1 MTLHVRMRM
10 EEHVTMYFDLGLS
23 NAEILAFLALA
34 HRIVIS
40 MSTLKRTLRRLK
52 LRRRKDYS
60 DLLDVAMFITKEHQ
74 TSGQLYGYRWMH
86 LKCIQNN
93 LRVPRDTVYEIMKIL
108 DPEGIAARKRH
119 RLRRRQYKSKGPNF
133 VWHIDSYDKLKPYGI
148 AINGCIDGFSRN
160 IVWLEASTT
169 NSDPKVVA
177 YYYIQAVKRKAGCPR
192 RIRSDM
198 GTENT
203 YIEQM
208 QIFLRRNH
216 QDEMSGPKSFL
227 YGKSTHNQRIEWFW
241 GCLRKKVGQFWMD
254 LFQGLSNDTVDTSF
268 CGSFLDKSL
277 VQFCFIKLIQ
287 VLVLL

>member
-1 MTLHVRMRM
+1 
-10 EEHVTMYFDLGLS
+10 
-23 NAEILAFLALA
+23 
-34 HRIVIS
+34 
-40 MSTLKRTLRRLK
+40 
-52 LRRRKDYS
+52 
-60 DLLDVAMFITKEHQ
+60 
-74 TSGQLYGYRWMH
+74 
-86 LKCIQNN
+86 
-93 LRVPRDTVYEIMKIL
+93 MKIL

-208 QIFLRRNH
+208 QIFLRWNH
-216 QDEMSGPKSFL
+216 QDEMTEPKSFL
-227 YGKSTHNQRIEWFW
+227 YGKSTHNQRIEDAL
-241 GCLRKKVGQFWMD
+241 GRK
-254 LFQGLSNDTVDTSF
+254 
-268 CGSFLDKSL
+268 
-277 VQFCFIKLIQ
+277 
-287 VLVLL
+287 